1 MGALTVFAVA
11 SYCVP
16 ALATVVFRFIDTAE
30 TGDMSVGRV
39 DVYRTGKIEL
49 AENTSGLN
57 GRNAIARKRQNELA
71 GADPPDEEP
80 GYPHDR
86 TA

>member
-1 MGALTVFAVA
+1 MNSGDYKKA
-11 SYCVP
+11 SIE
-16 ALATVVFRFIDTAE
+16 LKKR
-30 TGDMSVGRV
+30 
-39 DVYRTGKIEL
+39 IEL